1 MNTGN
6 KGKLFIVGIGP
17 GGDEHITYR
26 ARKVIESSDTIAGYN
41 KYIEL
46 IGDLVKNKEVI
57 STPMTREIERCRSAI
72 NEALKGKT
80 VSLVC
85 SGDPGIYAMAGL
97 VFEILKDGYPED
109 TDRIEVS
116 VIPGVPALSA
126 AASLLGAPL
135 MHDFV
140 SISLSDRLTPWEI
153 IEKRLHSAAEADFV
167 IVLYNPRS
175 RTRVEHLKKAI
186 EIINRYRKPPT
197 PVGIVRAATREN
209 EEVIVTTLS
218 DVHYESVDMETILI
232 IGNSETFMW
241 NGFIVTPRGYNKKYD
256 LLRQ

>member
-17 GGDEHITYR
+17 GGDEHITYK
-26 ARKVIESSDTIAGYN
+26 ARKVIQSSDTIAGY
-41 KYIEL
+41 KRYIEL
-46 IGDLVKNKEVI
+46 IGDLVKDKEVI

-97 VFEILKDGYPED
+97 VFEILKEGSED
-109 TDRIEVS
+109 TLNIEVS

-140 SISLSDRLTPWEI
+140 SISLSDRLTPWSV

-175 RTRVEHLKKAI
+175 RTRVEQLKKAI
-186 EIINRYRKPPT
+186 GIISRYRKPST
-197 PVGIVRAATREN
+197 PVGIVRAATRKN

-218 DVHYESVDMETILI
+218 DVSYESVDMETILI
-232 IGNSETFMW
+232 IGNAETFIW
-241 NGFIVTPRGYNKKYD
+241 NGYIVTPRGYNKKYE
-256 LLRQ
+256 LLMQ